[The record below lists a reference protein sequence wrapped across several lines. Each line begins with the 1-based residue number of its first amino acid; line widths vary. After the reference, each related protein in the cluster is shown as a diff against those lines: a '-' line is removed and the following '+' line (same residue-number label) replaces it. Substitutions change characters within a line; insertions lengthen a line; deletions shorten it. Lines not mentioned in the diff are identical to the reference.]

1 MALTK
6 NRPNIVLKLL
16 LAPGDDIRKIIN
28 KQDEKGDTALHKIK
42 HQPEHGTKDAQAQGV
57 IVKLLL
63 AFGADPKIKNK
74 QGLLPLQDDKY
85 KEGFNAIKEFLE
97 MEGCE
102 VYGAKGGSEIGS
114 AKIQNPRGRKKTK
127 QDSGEV
133 ELDTIDSSLRGG
145 LYEFKE
151 GISPAVEGKGDMATE
166 VSILGQS
173 VNNAEPGDGCML
185 PSSSSLTQTEE
196 DKDWEPE
203 LELFGATN
211 YLGQAYGSIS
221 SQERS
226 QESSQKLNPYE
237 IVEFVPFEKSDE
249 SIVVNDLATEMFLS
263 REQEYQQGQEWG
275 QEQDYSA
282 PGKRKDIAQ
291 LLVSAMGPRTD
302 EPISFFRQPTQ
313 APHREDA
320 SGFAREV
327 SSALIVAMH
336 DQDNLSEVTG
346 RRSNP
351 EGERDKIVKASTA
364 AATLCKDMIQQL
376 PLASAPQPEILASS
390 SQKEILSQDKKS
402 ILETIKHHTLHENF
416 PQNKKEKLYKDIENW
431 IRRIERDRKG
441 VNTEKLDYEDL
452 NCWAINFLSTKPS
465 FHNIKNEER
474 KQLVILFTNILG
486 KGTKAINEALASDP
500 KNPENNLVKNLFQII
515 STPSQ
520 GGESLKKIQGRV
532 DLPTIE
538 MPKIYKLFIDSNL
551 SFKGFTDKFNYAIN
565 ENKPELLQ
573 KLIDHNP
580 DHIGKEFTKLLNMA
594 LTKNRPNIV
603 LKLLLAPGDDIRK
616 IINKQDEKGDTA
628 LHKIKHQPEHG
639 TKDVQAQGVIIV
651 KLLLA
656 FGADPTIKNKQGLL
670 PLQDDKY
677 KKGFNAIKEFLE
689 IAVSSDL
696 ADERLQTL
704 KGPASSVTR
713 VVVGPGSVIESSL
726 VPSEVTERR
735 PTPKGEQVRIE
746 EASSVLAN
754 ATHKSNPR
762 SQS

>member
-1 MALTK
+1 
-6 NRPNIVLKLL
+6 
-16 LAPGDDIRKIIN
+16 
-28 KQDEKGDTALHKIK
+28 
-42 HQPEHGTKDAQAQGV
+42 
-57 IVKLLL
+57 
-63 AFGADPKIKNK
+63 
-74 QGLLPLQDDKY
+74 
-85 KEGFNAIKEFLE
+85 
-97 MEGCE
+97 
-102 VYGAKGGSEIGS
+102 
-114 AKIQNPRGRKKTK
+114 
-127 QDSGEV
+127 
-133 ELDTIDSSLRGG
+133 
-145 LYEFKE
+145 
-151 GISPAVEGKGDMATE
+151 
-166 VSILGQS
+166 
-173 VNNAEPGDGCML
+173 
-185 PSSSSLTQTEE
+185 
-196 DKDWEPE
+196 
-203 LELFGATN
+203 
-211 YLGQAYGSIS
+211 
-221 SQERS
+221 
-226 QESSQKLNPYE
+226 
-237 IVEFVPFEKSDE
+237 
-249 SIVVNDLATEMFLS
+249 
-263 REQEYQQGQEWG
+263 
-275 QEQDYSA
+275 
-282 PGKRKDIAQ
+282 
-291 LLVSAMGPRTD
+291 MGPRTD

-402 ILETIKHHTLHENF
+402 ILETIKHNTLQEKF

-465 FHNIKNEER
+465 FRNIKNEE
-474 KQLVILFTNILG
+474 KQQQLAILFTDILIE
-486 KGTKAINEALASDP
+486 GTKAVNRALASDP

-515 STPSQ
+515 STKSSRVK
-520 GGESLKKIQGRV
+520 SLKNPPEIA

-551 SFKGFTDKFNYAIN
+551 SFKGFTDKFDYAIN
-565 ENKPELLQ
+565 ESKPELLQ

-616 IINKQDEKGDTA
+616 IINKQDENGNTA